1 MLRVLYLSAI
11 VRYLSVFIV
20 VSNTFKP
27 SATVSVFL
35 GVIPISPVPVICS
48 WVI

>member
-1 MLRVLYLSAI
+1 
-11 VRYLSVFIV
+11 VFIV

-48 WVI
+48 